1 MNVLFEVIGY
11 TGTALILLSMMM
23 TSVVQLRIL
32 NMSGSVFSMIYGA
45 LCGTWPVFLLNL
57 CMIII
62 NLIQLIR
69 LKKKKE
75 ENYEANH

>member
-23 TSVVQLRIL
+23 TSVVRLRIL

-69 LKKKKE
+69 LKKK
-75 ENYEANH
+75 

>member
-1 MNVLFEVIGY
+1 MNVLFEIIGY
-11 TGTALILLSMMM
+11 TGTALILVSMMM
-23 TSVVQLRIL
+23 TSVAWLRIL

-45 LCGTWPVFLLNL
+45 LCGTWPVFLLNI
-57 CMIII
+57 CMIVI

-75 ENYEANH
+75 ERYETNH

>member
-1 MNVLFEVIGY
+1 MNVLFEIIGY
-11 TGTALILLSMMM
+11 TGTALILVSMMM
-23 TSVVQLRIL
+23 TSVARLRIL

-62 NLIQLIR
+62 NMVQLIR

>member
-11 TGTALILLSMMM
+11 TGTALILVSMMM
-23 TSVVQLRIL
+23 TSVARLRIL

-62 NLIQLIR
+62 NMVQLIR

>member
-1 MNVLFEVIGY
+1 MNVLFEIIGY
-11 TGTALILLSMMM
+11 TGTALILVSMMM
-23 TSVVQLRIL
+23 TSLAWLRIL

-45 LCGTWPVFLLNL
+45 LCGTWPVFLLNI

-62 NLIQLIR
+62 NLVQLIR

-75 ENYEANH
+75 ERYETNH